1 MEDESAFQA
10 PPQVSFHHIREENA
24 VYKTL
29 LMGHLYS
36 SPEKKF
42 PTLYE
47 PPHLFCQT
55 VAM

>member
-47 PPHLFCQT
+47 PPHLFWQT